1 MNQLKLLPFY
11 ILILAFSCTNKKEDP
26 EVVVTPSLCDTENIT
41 YSGFVEPLL
50 ISHCVNCH
58 NDVTTSGNVDLSTH
72 AQVKVS
78 ADNGD
83 LYGAISHQENY
94 TPMPFSQD
102 KLPEC
107 DIAKIKAWIDQGAPN
122 N

>member
-1 MNQLKLLPFY
+1 MYQIKTLTFF
-11 ILILAFSCTNKKEDP
+11 ILIFAFSCTNKKEDP
-26 EVVVTPSLCDTENIT
+26 EVVVAPSLCDTENIT

-50 ISHCVNCH
+50 FTHCVNCH

-72 AQVKVS
+72 AKVKVS